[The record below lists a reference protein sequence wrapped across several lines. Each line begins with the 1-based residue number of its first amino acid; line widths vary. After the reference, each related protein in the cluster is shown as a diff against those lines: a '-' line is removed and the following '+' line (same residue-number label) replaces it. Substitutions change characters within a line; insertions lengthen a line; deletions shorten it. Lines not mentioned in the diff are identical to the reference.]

1 MQLVD
6 THCHIQSIG
15 VKRNDHTHSMW
26 QKLNL
31 TAEQVISSAA
41 AAGVSQFIC
50 VGCDLSDSR
59 LALDFALS
67 HNNCFAAIGIH
78 PHEARNYINKPKE
91 KEKFLTLLNSSNKQK
106 IIAIGECGLDYFYNH
121 SLAEDQRQMLIF
133 QIDLALKYNLPMIFH
148 VREAFNDFWS
158 ILDNFSQPIRG
169 VLHSFTDNQ
178 DNLVLAIQRGLYIGV
193 NGISTFTK
201 DPQQLA
207 MIKSIPLDRL
217 LLETDAPYLTPVP
230 YRGNINEPKHVRT
243 VAEFLTELR
252 GESLEQ
258 IALFTTNNAHLL
270 FGI

>member
-15 VKRNDHTHSMW
+15 ANEGDHTHAMW

-31 TAEQVISSAA
+31 TAEKVIANAVENS
-41 AAGVSQFIC
+41 VSQFIC
-50 VGCDLSDSR
+50 VGCDRSDSQM
-59 LALDFALS
+59 ALDFAVS
-67 HNNCFAAIGIH
+67 HDNCFAAVGIH
-78 PHEARNYINKPKE
+78 PHEAKNYINQPKE
-91 KEKFLTLLNSSNKQK
+91 KDKFSALLRSSNKQK

-133 QIDLALKYNLPMIFH
+133 QIDLALKYNLPIIFH
-148 VREAFNDFWS
+148 VREAFADFWS
-158 ILDNFSQPIRG
+158 ILDSYSQPIRG

-178 DNLVLAIQRGLYIGV
+178 DNLVIAIKRGLYIGV

-207 MIKSIPLDRL
+207 MIKSIPIDRL

-230 YRGNINEPKHVRT
+230 YRGNINQPKHVRT